1 MVNKLL
7 YQILTSTQK
16 NFKKSYQKNK
26 YKKLVRK
33 WNDNFELLDG
43 SHILFQTLKIT
54 LKVSLKNVKHRLI
67 MLQ

>member
-1 MVNKLL
+1 MANKLI
-7 YQILTSTQK
+7 YQTLTSTQK

-33 WNDNFELLDG
+33 WNDNSELLDG

>member
-33 WNDNFELLDG
+33 WNDNSELLDG